1 MTALPNGQR
10 CCHNACVNQ
19 SCVQVSGQ
27 NVDRCISAT
36 DCAPGAPTIAIAP
49 PIVPQPKPPVS
60 GFLPWYII
68 AIPAAILHG
77 IVLVENE
84 KGCGIKV
91 KFVVIY
97 LDDFLPCQSSP

>member
-1 MTALPNGQR
+1 M
-10 CCHNACVNQ
+10 
-19 SCVQVSGQ
+19 
-27 NVDRCISAT
+27 
-36 DCAPGAPTIAIAP
+36 
-49 PIVPQPKPPVS
+49 
-60 GFLPWYII
+60 